1 MTELLRMFVQIAL
14 LKRGPQ
20 DLPAS
25 PTLLAATAATF
36 FVVTFLVYSALP
48 GIHES
53 WRPQL
58 VVQVLY
64 ILVSL
69 ALLLRVAGRSERY
82 LQTTTAM
89 FGYLTLLSPLST
101 VIAWMLLRLPGE
113 SPVQFPLV
121 IALIA
126 VVAWTIAVGQQ
137 VLKAALE
144 WSTLASIVLLILWI
158 STGQLLLIALFPAP
172 PEAAGAPVTPA
183 A

>member
-25 PTLLAATAATF
+25 PTLLAATATAF
-36 FVVTFLVYSALP
+36 FVVTFIVYSALP

-58 VVQVLY
+58 VIQVLY
-64 ILVSL
+64 ILISL
-69 ALLLRVAGRSERY
+69 SLLLRIAGRSERY

-89 FGYLTLLSPLST
+89 FGYLTILSPLTT
-101 VIAWMLLRLPGE
+101 VIAWLLIRFANQP
-113 SPVQFPLV
+113 SMQFPLV

-126 VVAWTIAVGQQ
+126 LVAWTIAVGQQ

-144 WSTLASIVLLILWI
+144 WSTLASIVLVILWI
-158 STGQLLLIALFPAP
+158 STGQLLLMALFPAP
-172 PEAAGAPVTPA
+172 PEAAGAPAPPPA
-183 A
+183 